1 MAKPARITLPILL
14 LYICATVAFS
24 QQNKKASSAIIKPTI
39 PAHSKIYIARM
50 TGGLEEFIATE
61 IIKHKLPI
69 ELVDNQI
76 RADYIIFGSSEKT
89 GKQWYSSAMRGVINN
104 KNEGSIQIFGV
115 KDKVVV
121 WSGRSG
127 DRSLNR
133 GMLGHGGKR
142 KVAERIVEK
151 MQRDLFHE

>member
-1 MAKPARITLPILL
+1 MAKLARITLPVLL
-14 LYICATVAFS
+14 IYICATITFS
-24 QQNKKASSAIIKPTI
+24 QQTKKVSVAPTKRTI

-69 ELVDNQI
+69 ELVSNQTQS
-76 RADYIIFGSSEKT
+76 DYIIFGSAEKT
-89 GKQWYSSAMRGVINN
+89 GKQWYSSAIMGVINN

-121 WSGRSG
+121 WSGKSG
-127 DRSLNR
+127 DRSLER
-133 GMLGHGGKR
+133 GMLRHGGKR